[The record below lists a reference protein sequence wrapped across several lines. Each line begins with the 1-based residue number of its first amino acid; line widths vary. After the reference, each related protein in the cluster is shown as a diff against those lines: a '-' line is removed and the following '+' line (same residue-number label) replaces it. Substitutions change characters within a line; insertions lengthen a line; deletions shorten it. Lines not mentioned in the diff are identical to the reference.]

1 MDADRE
7 SALTSHAGKER
18 IASCGCGG
26 LKAAISGEPSDIYV
40 CSCEVCQQRSGGA
53 FTYAA
58 IFPEA
63 DVTVTGE
70 SRSWRRKAQS
80 GRWIE
85 NSFCPTCGS
94 QVFAHISDE
103 IGINLGAFDAPDQF
117 TPTYELWAIRR
128 EGWLPEFPGMRR
140 YDRNRESEGRTEET

>member
-85 NSFCPTCGS
+85 NSFCPTCGIAVFFRS
-94 QVFAHISDE
+94 QGLPGM
-103 IGINLGAFDAPDQF
+103 IGIAVGCLSDRDFPKPNRVF
-117 TPTYELWAIRR
+117 WASRR
-128 EGWLPEFPGMRR
+128 HRWLEWPADIPLI
-140 YDRNRESEGRTEET
+140 DTQ